1 MYLHSLFDLPRL
13 QKQLLLLL
21 FDSLVLLIA
30 YLFSKIDAI
39 NSVGIEIDYIAP
51 LVLLVPMALFT
62 FSLFGF
68 YKSMI
73 RYLGGMQL
81 LTVSFVSFLVGV
93 ECFLVTG
100 LFSGV
105 FELGASIIFTAV
117 VFSLI
122 VTSRLTVIEL
132 YSRIANKALS
142 RVLIYGAGNSGIQL
156 LHALQSSDKYQPV
169 ALVDEDE
176 SLRGI
181 NLHGLKVY
189 DPKFID
195 KIIREEKV
203 EQILLAMPSI
213 SRARRGEIIDNLMP
227 YPVRVRT
234 IPGLA
239 DLVNGEASIDQIK
252 DVDVED
258 LLGRDQVEPIPSMME
273 ACIKSKVVLITGA
286 GGSIGSELSRQI
298 AFLSPSHIILFDSCE
313 FALYQVEKD
322 VTKIVEAEQAKVK
335 VTSLLGSVLEKAR
348 LAEILKT
355 FHVNTVY
362 HAAAYKHVPMVEHN
376 IIPGVRNNVFGTW
389 YCAEAAIEAK
399 VGTFVLVST
408 DKAVRSTNVMGATKR
423 LSELILQGLAQKVE
437 VPNYCMVRFGNVLGS
452 SGSVVPLFRE
462 QIAEGGPITV
472 THPEIIR
479 YFMTIPEAAQLVIQ
493 AGALAKNGEVFV
505 LDMGEPVKI
514 ADLARKLISLMGLE
528 IKSEENPYG
537 DIEIKY
543 SGLRPGEKL
552 YEELLIGDNPSGTD
566 HPRIMCAEEIT
577 LPWESVHALL
587 IDLQNACDSYDC
599 EKVRELLL
607 SSESGYSPNEEM
619 SDWVWNEKEKQNAG
633 LGNNVVSVF
642 SSSKNKFIP
651 IDN

>member
-1 MYLHSLFDLPRL
+1 MYLHSLFELPRFH
-13 QKQLLLLL
+13 KQLLLIG
-21 FDSLVLLIA
+21 FDTLLISAAFFISGA
-30 YLFSKIDAI
+30 YLFSNLSEVSSHVYLLAVLTPI
-39 NSVGIEIDYIAP
+39 
-51 LVLLVPMALFT
+51 LLLVFAVC
-62 FSLFGF
+62 GF
-68 YKSMI
+68 YQSMI
-73 RYLGGMQL
+73 RYLGAFEML
-81 LTVSFVSFLVGV
+81 KIVAASLVAFGIHV
-93 ECFLVTG
+93 VLIKGALQSQDIVPSAIFCMV
-100 LFSGV
+100 LFMSV
-105 FELGASIIFTAV
+105 IS
-117 VFSLI
+117 
-122 VTSRLTVIEL
+122 SRLAVAEL
-132 YSRIANKALS
+132 YGRIVNKSLS
-142 RVLIYGAGNSGIQL
+142 KVLIYGAGNSGIQL
-156 LHALQSSDKYQPV
+156 IHALQSSDKYRPV
-169 ALVDEDE
+169 AIVDDE
-176 SLRGI
+176 PSLQGM
-181 NLHGLKVY
+181 NLHGLKVFA
-189 DPKFID
+189 PKMVD
-195 KIIREEKV
+195 RIIREEKV

-213 SRARRGEIIDNLMP
+213 SRARRREIIDNLMP

-234 IPGLA
+234 IPGLS
-239 DLVNGEASIDQIK
+239 DLVNGEAPIDQIK
-252 DVDVED
+252 DIDVED

-273 ACIKSKVVLITGA
+273 ACIKDKVVLITGA

-298 AFLSPSHIILFDSCE
+298 ARFAPSHVILFDSCE

-322 VTKIVEAEQAKVK
+322 VTKIVESDSAKVK
-335 VTSLLGSVLEKAR
+335 ITSLLGSVLEKNR
-348 LAEILKT
+348 LTEILKT

-423 LSELILQGLAQKVE
+423 LAELILQGLAQKVE

-462 QIAEGGPITV
+462 QIAEGGPVTV

-493 AGALAKNGEVFV
+493 AGALARNGEVFV

-514 ADLARKLISLMGLE
+514 ADLAKKLVSLMGLE
-528 IKSEENPYG
+528 IKTEENPYG

-543 SGLRPGEKL
+543 TGLRPGEKL

-577 LPWESVHALL
+577 LPWENVHSLL
-587 IDLQNACDSYDC
+587 LDLKKACDDYDC

-619 SDWVWNEKEKQNAG
+619 SDWVWSEKSKQNASVS
-633 LGNNVVSVF
+633 NVVSVF
-642 SSSKNKFIP
+642 SSSKTKIIP
-651 IDN
+651 ADN